1 MPRVSK
7 DERETSHSQSSWD
20 IIFIL
25 NYLEKSITFSTCTK
39 TLKTPRAEPCLFLSL
54 TGLWPKA
61 ARKGSKWCLI
71 TPSPAVPDHPADAP
85 QCCWLRAL
93 LPCQD
98 TPASGTRVRLPFNTP
113 LQLPEL
119 SIAVVRYLQASN
131 PSQHFHSRTE
141 PQALTLSSLRGSA
154 LDSSRIISIILST
167 CSATA
172 APPLSLLS
180 CSATRAWKGDT
191 SYCNTSSNWFN
202 WPTHFH
208 SLTDKEWLPE
218 NLQCQPSNI

>member
-1 MPRVSK
+1 MSLLVS
-7 DERETSHSQSSWD
+7 HWPMAQSSKEG
-20 IIFIL
+20 IQVVL
-25 NYLEKSITFSTCTK
+25 NN
-39 TLKTPRAEPCLFLSL
+39 PH
-54 TGLWPKA
+54 
-61 ARKGSKWCLI
+61 
-71 TPSPAVPDHPADAP
+71 PAVPDHPADAP

-98 TPASGTRVRLPFNTP
+98 MPASGTRVRLPFNTP

-119 SIAVVRYLQASN
+119 RIAVVRYLQASN
-131 PSQHFHSRTE
+131 PSQRFHSRTE

-191 SYCNTSSNWFN
+191 GYCNTSSNWFN
-202 WPTHFH
+202 
-208 SLTDKEWLPE
+208 
-218 NLQCQPSNI
+218 